1 MLRGPIS
8 FVVLLL
14 ACASLPFAGACAE
27 DEDAAVVGADQIVT
41 LAAGDVF
48 TPAAGFSVGDHG
60 FQTFGVGS
68 RSERIVSARSDRPWT
83 FDHVETLPWEL
94 ASSATGAI
102 ASGVPS
108 LYFVAPAAGRVSLQV
123 ARLEDGRIGPATPV
137 VVDGQTRPPFW
148 PQTVGLRDGRVL
160 LAFVVPQTSVFVGTD
175 DGTGARFRVKAL
187 DLPQP
192 DLRGVLAHPGITPSG
207 AWVVTYQVADPQWRF
222 HSFAV
227 LSRDEGATWST
238 SAPIEIARGDDVS
251 DAFPIAR
258 LDRGADLY
266 YVLTETVDLSFGRT
280 KTQRTVRRRALF
292 DDGSLGPEQTVT
304 SASLPPVAMP
314 QPRRLRDGRLALMLT
329 VKPGDQERDLVLAIL
344 DGDAPL

>member
-137 VVDGQTRPPFW
+137 VVDGQTRPP
-148 PQTVGLRDGRVL
+148 VLAADGR
-160 LAFVVPQTSVFVGTD
+160 
-175 DGTGARFRVKAL
+175 
-187 DLPQP
+187 
-192 DLRGVLAHPGITPSG
+192 
-207 AWVVTYQVADPQWRF
+207 
-222 HSFAV
+222 
-227 LSRDEGATWST
+227 
-238 SAPIEIARGDDVS
+238 
-251 DAFPIAR
+251 
-258 LDRGADLY
+258 
-266 YVLTETVDLSFGRT
+266 
-280 KTQRTVRRRALF
+280 
-292 DDGSLGPEQTVT
+292 
-304 SASLPPVAMP
+304 PP
-314 QPRRLRDGRLALMLT
+314 
-329 VKPGDQERDLVLAIL
+329 
-344 DGDAPL
+344 